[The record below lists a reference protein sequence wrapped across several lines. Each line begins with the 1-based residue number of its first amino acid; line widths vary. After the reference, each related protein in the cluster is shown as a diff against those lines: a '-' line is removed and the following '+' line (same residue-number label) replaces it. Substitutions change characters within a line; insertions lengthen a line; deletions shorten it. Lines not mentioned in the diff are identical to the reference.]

1 MKLQISEM
9 IRSLWCLWDTVQVM
23 TTWNNFLFAINFPK
37 KLQKK
42 YLRKYIP
49 FFKNISFHGLT
60 VFLLCRWCSVYD
72 VGLPTFC
79 FAIPGH
85 LNTGA
90 SNLFK
95 PRAILAHQKYW
106 QAKQMKH
113 LNFCPKLIVISQKK
127 KVLT

>member
-1 MKLQISEM
+1 
-9 IRSLWCLWDTVQVM
+9 M
-23 TTWNNFLFAINFPK
+23 TSH
-37 KLQKK
+37 
-42 YLRKYIP
+42 P
-49 FFKNISFHGLT
+49 FFCSNLKNNSHTITGYNML
-60 VFLLCRWCSVYD
+60 D

>member
-1 MKLQISEM
+1 MRNSALTEFRLTEFFCRYTCIYIYFYQVICTLSELSKFFYKVNK
-9 IRSLWCLWDTVQVM
+9 IEGK
-23 TTWNNFLFAINFPK
+23 FA
-37 KLQKK
+37 L
-42 YLRKYIP
+42 
-49 FFKNISFHGLT
+49 
-60 VFLLCRWCSVYD
+60 
-72 VGLPTFC
+72 GLPTFC